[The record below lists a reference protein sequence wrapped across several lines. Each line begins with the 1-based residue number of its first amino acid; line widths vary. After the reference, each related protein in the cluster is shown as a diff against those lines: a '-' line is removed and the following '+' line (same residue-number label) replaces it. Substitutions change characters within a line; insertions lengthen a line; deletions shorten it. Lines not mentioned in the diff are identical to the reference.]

1 MFVNKRNILWGIF
14 LILLGIVLGLNA
26 LKVTNINLFFKGW
39 WTFIII
45 MPCLINLISEKNRK
59 INIIGLVIGVFLLL
73 CCLGIINFS
82 LLWELFVPAILI
94 AIGFILIYKDTNNIN
109 GKNNKKDKR
118 YIALFGGKNLD
129 FSNEDFLGC
138 KLISIFGGI
147 TCDLKKCNI
156 SKDVMINAK
165 VIFGGIDILVSD
177 DVNINISGI
186 SIFGGVSDKKK
197 NELKEKNKNIYIKSI
212 CVFGGVDVK

>member
-1 MFVNKRNILWGIF
+1 MNKRNILWGIF

-26 LKVTNINLFFKGW
+26 LEITNINLFFKGW

-45 MPCLINLISEKNRK
+45 IPCFINLISEKNRK
-59 INIIGLVIGVFLLL
+59 INMIGLIIGIFILL
-73 CCLGIINFS
+73 CCLGVIKLS
-82 LLWELFVPAILI
+82 LLWKLLVPAICI
-94 AIGFILIYKDTNNIN
+94 AIGFILIYKDTNKTDNRS
-109 GKNNKKDKR
+109 NKKDKR
-118 YIALFGGKNLD
+118 YIALFGGKDID
-129 FSNEDFLGC
+129 FSNEEFLGC

-147 TCDLKKCNI
+147 TCDLTKCNL

-177 DVNINISGI
+177 DVNINISGT

-197 NELKEKNKNIYIKSI
+197 NNFKEKNKNIYIKSV
-212 CVFGGVDVK
+212 CAFGGVDVK